1 MSFGP
6 DGSSMYLCRMAE
18 IAEDAQNNV
27 PRDPLA
33 PPAATVK
40 STYTQALD
48 TVRSFRVHVDKSL
61 DIILGTT
68 RRNVPW
74 NCGVASEA
82 TGCTDALNLSLQT
95 ASISH

>member
-1 MSFGP
+1 
-6 DGSSMYLCRMAE
+6 MYLRRMAE

-48 TVRSFRVHVDKSL
+48 TVRSFRVS
-61 DIILGTT
+61 
-68 RRNVPW
+68 
-74 NCGVASEA
+74 
-82 TGCTDALNLSLQT
+82 
-95 ASISH
+95 